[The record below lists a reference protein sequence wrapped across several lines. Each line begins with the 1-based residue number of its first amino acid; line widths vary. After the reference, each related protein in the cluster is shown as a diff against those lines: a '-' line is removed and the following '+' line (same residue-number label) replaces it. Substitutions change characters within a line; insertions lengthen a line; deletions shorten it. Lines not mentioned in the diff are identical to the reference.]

1 MDVLHSEI
9 VMMKE
14 TDYVHALLNC
24 CLKTHN
30 ELILADEELM
40 RKVK

>member
-1 MDVLHSEI
+1 
-9 VMMKE
+9 MKE

-30 ELILADEELM
+30 DLILADEQLM
-40 RKVK
+40 TKVK